1 MDPKQEKK
9 RENQLNL
16 LKFLNPAL
24 EYIIQIIIKSRIK
37 KITDDNFIINYPTEN
52 KDNLIDLV
60 NYDNP
65 DDPYNFEYNVDIFF
79 NEEQGLGLLVENWK
93 FKISLNSE
101 LIAFKHEVKQK
112 LFKKLHVFARSI
124 QSLECL
130 LPLNSVIKD
139 VTNKNAEFSFQAQI
153 FKKSDIEMEL
163 EKDFKKEKKIINLEM
178 KEDKY
183 VAIQLIVNYYTRYGI
198 FKHMDNLKK
207 NIDYNT
213 YYTKYFQGL
222 KERTNAKIYTNEPEN
237 INYNNDTNDTND
249 NKNELNSNFSQ
260 LCDEISRNKE
270 LMFSNIVQNSMIEKN
285 GRLNVDDIKRIK
297 KEINN
302 KKNINLEKLFSSSLD
317 NIEDIN
323 CRKNI
328 DEILD
333 TSTLMAKENA
343 LLNNIK
349 YNKNSGNQ
357 KQLIDEV
364 YEEID
369 GVEIKDLLRYPPK
382 LNKEN
387 KLENK
392 IIDNYMENKNSIEK
406 IEKNCEFKDLVD
418 DYFDIK
424 NILNYKN

>member
-1 MDPKQEKK
+1 
-9 RENQLNL
+9 
-16 LKFLNPAL
+16 
-24 EYIIQIIIKSRIK
+24 
-37 KITDDNFIINYPTEN
+37 
-52 KDNLIDLV
+52 
-60 NYDNP
+60 
-65 DDPYNFEYNVDIFF
+65 
-79 NEEQGLGLLVENWK
+79 
-93 FKISLNSE
+93 
-101 LIAFKHEVKQK
+101 
-112 LFKKLHVFARSI
+112 
-124 QSLECL
+124 
-130 LPLNSVIKD
+130 
-139 VTNKNAEFSFQAQI
+139 
-153 FKKSDIEMEL
+153 
-163 EKDFKKEKKIINLEM
+163 M

-222 KERTNAKIYTNEPEN
+222 KEKTNAKIYTNEPEN

-333 TSTLMAKENA
+333 ISTIMTKENSM
-343 LLNNIK
+343 LNNVK
-349 YNKNSGNQ
+349 YNYNFGNQ
-357 KQLIDEV
+357 KQLIDEIH
-364 YEEID
+364 EEID
-369 GVEIKDLLRYPPK
+369 GVEIKDLMRYAPK
-382 LNKEN
+382 FNKEN

-392 IIDNYMENKNSIEK
+392 VIDNYMDNKNNSREIN
-406 IEKNCEFKDLVD
+406 KNCEFKDLVD

-424 NILNYKN
+424 NILTNKN